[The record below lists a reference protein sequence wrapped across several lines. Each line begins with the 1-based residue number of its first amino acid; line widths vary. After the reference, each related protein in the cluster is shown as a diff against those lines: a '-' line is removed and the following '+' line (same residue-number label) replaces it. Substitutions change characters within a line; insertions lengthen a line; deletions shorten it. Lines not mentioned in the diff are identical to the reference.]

1 MFCENEIAITPIAT
15 PSGGAFSGN
24 SLNNGKI
31 DPGKLIAGR
40 YTVTYTYSD
49 SSGCSS
55 IDSKEVVVNPNSS
68 VDSIRGLFKAVVNR
82 TYNYNLSA
90 VNGSNYLWTVTGG
103 KVLSSRSNLIT
114 VKWGKGPKGYLQVIQ
129 TNQFGCLD
137 STNAEVFLAP
147 LSTEEMAYGDGELKL
162 FPNPASDVLFVKLVN
177 VSGVN
182 NLIYNLVSM
191 DGKIVKTGNLELE
204 GGNKTFEIDL
214 SEVSTGIYFFQT
226 EDGENLIITPVVVNK

>member
-1 MFCENEIAITPIAT
+1 
-15 PSGGAFSGN
+15 
-24 SLNNGKI
+24 
-31 DPGKLIAGR
+31 
-40 YTVTYTYSD
+40 
-49 SSGCSS
+49 
-55 IDSKEVVVNPNSS
+55 
-68 VDSIRGLFKAVVNR
+68 
-82 TYNYNLSA
+82 
-90 VNGSNYLWTVTGG
+90 
-103 KVLSSRSNLIT
+103 
-114 VKWGKGPKGYLQVIQ
+114 
-129 TNQFGCLD
+129 
-137 STNAEVFLAP
+137 
-147 LSTEEMAYGDGELKL
+147 MAYGGGELKL